1 MFKFISGVTMG
12 IYLGTYYDLKPKI
25 KEIHKFIASQ
35 WSADSDFGSVRAE
48 KPAIIAALKQMLHGF
63 TS

>member
-25 KEIHKFIASQ
+25 IEIHKFIKKNLPK
-35 WSADSDFGSVRAE
+35 E
-48 KPAIIAALKQMLHGF
+48 K
-63 TS
+63 